1 MHASSSTRA
10 LDIIL
15 IGAGALGCLLA
26 AQLAFHAN
34 ITLYCRQEYIARL
47 VRNRGIGLQGMD
59 GTHRLVRVQT
69 MAALDTGPRHSFDYA
84 IICTKAQASG
94 DAGAI
99 AQALLRPEGLALTL
113 QNGLGNRERIAEH
126 VGAERTM
133 VGITA
138 QAATLLEPGGVR
150 HAGAGRTRLAPE
162 GNRQRRHSFALVRLF
177 NAAGIETEMADDPEA
192 LLWSKLIV
200 NVGINALAALLRVPN
215 GVLAAEPL
223 CRDIM
228 AQAVAE
234 AVQVAEA
241 LAISLPE
248 RDPMA
253 HVFDICA
260 QTATNQASTLQ
271 DILRRNPTEVE
282 AINGAVTRLGALH
295 QIPTPVNGMLTQLV
309 RALEAT
315 APERVA

>member
-1 MHASSSTRA
+1 M
-10 LDIIL
+10 
-15 IGAGALGCLLA
+15 IGAGAMGCLMAAHLA
-26 AQLAFHAN
+26 PHAN
-34 ITLYCRQEYIARL
+34 ITLFCRQERIARL
-47 VRNRGIGLQGMD
+47 VRDRGVGLQDMD
-59 GTHRLVRVQT
+59 GTQHLVRVQT
-69 MAALDTGPRHSFDYA
+69 MAGFDTAPRHSFDYA

-94 DAGAI
+94 DAGVI

-126 VGAERTM
+126 VGMERIM
-133 VGITA
+133 VGTTA
-138 QAATLLEPGGVR
+138 QAATLLEPGRVR
-150 HAGAGRTRLAPE
+150 HAGAGLTLLAPQ
-162 GNRQRRHSFALVRLF
+162 GNRQRCHSFALVRLF
-177 NAAGIETEMADDPEA
+177 NAAGIDTEMDDDPEA
-192 LLWSKLIV
+192 LLWSKLVV

-215 GVLAAEPL
+215 GVLATEPL

-248 RDPMA
+248 RDPVT
-253 HVFDICA
+253 HVLEICA

-282 AINGAVTRLGALH
+282 AINGAVVRLGALH
-295 QIPTPVNGMLTQLV
+295 LVPTPVNGMLTQLV

-315 APERVA
+315 ARERVA